1 MNGLKWAFSSQPNFK
16 IHFFFAFCALA
27 GGIFFQVS
35 SYEMLILI
43 LAVIFGFGVEMVN
56 TSIEAMTDLITT
68 EYKKQAKIAKDVS
81 AGMMLIVAI
90 GALII
95 AGVIFIPKIF
105 IFAVKFIT

>member
-1 MNGLKWAFSSQPNFK
+1 
-16 IHFFFAFCALA
+16 
-27 GGIFFQVS
+27 
-35 SYEMLILI
+35 MLILI
-43 LAVIFGFGVEMVN
+43 LTIIFGFGVEMVN

-68 EYKKQAKIAKDVS
+68 EYKMQAKIAKDVS

-105 IFAVKFIT
+105 NLVGKFIV